1 MREWSS
7 NLFDSDQS
15 ALFRIDGNGI
25 TGNGKIPTLN
35 DNVRVNY
42 EGSFIDGTIFDS
54 SYKRSEST
62 VFGVKNVIK
71 GWVEALTIMPVG
83 SEWEL
88 YIPYQLG
95 YGENGNSGIPAYSV
109 LKFKIELLNIE

>member
-1 MREWSS
+1 YKV
-7 NLFDSDQS
+7 
-15 ALFRIDGNGI
+15 IKK
-25 TGNGKIPTLN
+25 GNGKIPTLD

-42 EGSFIDGTIFDS
+42 EGSFIDGTVFDS

-95 YGENGNSGIPAYSV
+95 YGEGGNSGIPAYSV